1 MIRLYTGDGC
11 PNCRPAKQWLEN
23 RGVSFREV
31 NVSEDDS
38 AMEYLGQMNITSI
51 PVLEFPSE
59 EIPIIGFSH
68 HMYDK
73 EFRKRGM

>member
-11 PNCRPAKQWLEN
+11 PNCGPAKQWLEN

-31 NVSEDDS
+31 NVSEDAS
-38 AMEYLGQMNITSI
+38 AMEYLGQMNISSI